1 MRMLTMLKRS
11 TRFPFADCNLILCKV
26 LAFGIVRN
34 DSVLSYISQDHPGER
49 QIILLMN
56 SGRLPMAS
64 CKESLWGGFLGTV
77 KLGLVIQ
84 RTCILY
90 VLFAQLASSQNCE
103 PLPCY
108 ASIAQYTVASYVP
121 PDLSTT
127 SQTIEHTLHSTRS
140 TSHTT
145 SSPAHHTISSAKT
158 FDALTTIPS
167 TARIAH
173 NVSSTALAHN
183 VSLAQSSS
191 TKPTSL
197 SQSSPNATSSTNCGP
212 CSVAAQQVQVF
223 YWSTA
228 SVKSDCARASSAILP
243 TDSLSY
249 GSNATKTLG
258 APAGQ
263 ITTDVIDG
271 FT

>member
-1 MRMLTMLKRS
+1 
-11 TRFPFADCNLILCKV
+11 
-26 LAFGIVRN
+26 
-34 DSVLSYISQDHPGER
+34 
-49 QIILLMN
+49 
-56 SGRLPMAS
+56 MAT
-64 CKESLWGGFLGTV
+64 CKESLWRGFLGTV
-77 KLGLVIQ
+77 KSGLVIQ

-90 VLFAQLASSQNCE
+90 FLFAQLVSSQYCE
-103 PLPCY
+103 TLPCY
-108 ASIAQYTVASYVP
+108 ASIAQYSVASYVP

-145 SSPAHHTISSAKT
+145 SSSAHHTISSAKT
-158 FDALTTIPS
+158 FDALTTTPS

-173 NVSSTALAHN
+173 NVSSTA
-183 VSLAQSSS
+183 LAQSSS